1 MRDAEEKILEKKWF
15 YRFRLPSG
23 RETEIYIPPHI
34 AEIHDT
40 RLAMMFAAL
49 DPLFGGRWADV
60 SCIDVACHEGF
71 FALQLA
77 AKGCRKVLGVDAR
90 EEHVRDAKL
99 IRTAYGHRNLEFRHA
114 DVRQMDPKDF
124 GTFDVVLMLGLLY
137 HLENPIGALRLA
149 KALTR
154 QVCLI
159 ETQVVPNLTGIT
171 DRGNYQSQKEIHGS
185 FAIVDQTEELADPE
199 SSISGITLYP
209 SKEGLLWVLR
219 KLGFARVE
227 VLPPPQGAYE
237 QLAAGKRIM
246 VAGYVR

>member
-23 RETEIYIPPHI
+23 RETEIYITPHI

-99 IRTAYGHRNLEFRHA
+99 IRAAYGCRNLSS
-114 DVRQMDPKDF
+114 V
-124 GTFDVVLMLGLLY
+124 
-137 HLENPIGALRLA
+137 
-149 KALTR
+149 TR
-154 QVCLI
+154 AF
-159 ETQVVPNLTGIT
+159 
-171 DRGNYQSQKEIHGS
+171 S
-185 FAIVDQTEELADPE
+185 
-199 SSISGITLYP
+199 
-209 SKEGLLWVLR
+209 
-219 KLGFARVE
+219 
-227 VLPPPQGAYE
+227 
-237 QLAAGKRIM
+237 
-246 VAGYVR
+246 